1 MSKVSVREA
10 AQLTGKSRETIN
22 KATKEGKLSW
32 SLDERARRVI
42 DVSELERV
50 YPIVKSMDQVRQESE
65 TVRSSQVP
73 SEISVS
79 AELAVL
85 REKLANS
92 ENMREVLTAERERER
107 RQLEAEIEALRSNL
121 EKAQEQNNKAL
132 LLITDQSQQAKQ
144 RAGAWETSLE
154 EMREK
159 IANQTETQI
168 KALQEKHDKEILR
181 LRRALHEVRNQSFWK
196 KLFR

>member
-22 KATKEGKLSW
+22 TATKEGKLSW
-32 SLDERARRVI
+32 SLDDRARKVI

-50 YPIVKSMDQVRQESE
+50 YPIVKSMDQVKQESE
-65 TVRSSQVP
+65 TVRNSQVP

-92 ENMREVLTAERERER
+92 ENLRNVLTTERERER
-107 RQLEAEIEALRSNL
+107 RQLEAEIETLRTSL
-121 EKAQEQNNKAL
+121 QKAQEQASKQM
-132 LLITDQSQQAKQ
+132 LLITDQSKQAKE
-144 RAGAWETSLE
+144 RAGDWETSLA
-154 EMREK
+154 EMK
-159 IANQTETQI
+159 VKLANDTDARFKE
-168 KALQEKHDKEILR
+168 LQEKHDKEIRQLKG
-181 LRRALHEVRNQSFWK
+181 AVHQMRNRSLWK
-196 KLFR
+196 KLFS